1 MAACRKPSLGDELV
15 SVIVVGLNHRT
26 FPLDLFE
33 KMTIP
38 EAKLP
43 KALADLSSRDNVSE
57 SVILST
63 CNRIEVYAY
72 AEKFHGAYQ
81 DIRNFLSEIS
91 HVAPEDFSDH
101 LIGLFGPEAIEHL
114 FKVSSG
120 IDSAVIGEHEILGQV
135 RSAWETA
142 IEECSVG
149 TVLNSLFK
157 HSVEVGKRARSE
169 TSISR
174 NITSISQAA
183 VAMAN
188 KHLGGLNGKC
198 VLVVGAGEMGEGMA
212 KSLHEGGIDE
222 LRVANRT
229 WDRAVETAERLDG
242 RAVRLDELPQNLE
255 EVDLLLTS
263 TGATSAILEYGDLDE
278 AARRRKGRELL
289 IVDIAVPRDVDPAA
303 GELKGV
309 TLLDMDDLREFAEK
323 GIRAR
328 EKEVSS
334 VIEIVEEEVERF
346 TNFFSARSVAPIV
359 TQLHSRAEEIRD
371 IELQKLCRRLP
382 ELTSEQLKA
391 VEILSSAIAS
401 KLIHEP
407 TIRLKDAA
415 GTPKGERLAEALQ
428 DLFDL

>member
-1 MAACRKPSLGDELV
+1 M

-26 FPLDLFE
+26 VPLDLFE
-33 KMTIP
+33 KMTVP

-43 KALADLSSRDNVSE
+43 KALADLSSRENISE

-63 CNRIEVYAY
+63 CNRIEIYAY

-101 LIGLFGPEAIEHL
+101 LIGLFGSDAVEHL

-135 RSAWETA
+135 RSAWELA
-142 IEECSVG
+142 IEEQAVG
-149 TVLNSLFK
+149 TVLNSLFR
-157 HSVEVGKRARSE
+157 HSLEVGKRARSE
-169 TSISR
+169 TLISR
-174 NITSISQAA
+174 NITSVSQAA
-183 VAMAN
+183 VAMAD
-188 KHLGGLNGKC
+188 KQLNGLIGKR

-212 KSLHEGGIDE
+212 KSLHAGGITE

-229 WDRAVETAERLDG
+229 WDRAVETAERLNG
-242 RAVRLDELPQNLE
+242 KPVRLDELPQNLT

-263 TGATSAILEYGDLDE
+263 TGATAAILEYGDLDE
-278 AARRRKGRELL
+278 AARQREGRELL

-303 GELKGV
+303 AELDGV

-334 VIEIVEEEVERF
+334 VIEIINEELERF
-346 TNFFSARSVAPIV
+346 SNLFSARSVAPIV
-359 TQLHSRAEEIRD
+359 TQLHSRAEEIRNA
-371 IELQKLCRRLP
+371 ELQKLFRKFP
-382 ELTSEQLKA
+382 ELTSEELKGIETLTS
-391 VEILSSAIAS
+391 VIAN

-407 TIRLKDAA
+407 TVRLKDAA
-415 GTPKGERLAEALQ
+415 GTPKGERLSEALQ

>member
-1 MAACRKPSLGDELV
+1 M

-26 FPLDLFE
+26 VPLDLFE
-33 KMTIP
+33 KMTVP

-43 KALADLSSRDNVSE
+43 KALADLSSRENISE

-63 CNRIEVYAY
+63 CNRIEIYAY

-101 LIGLFGPEAIEHL
+101 LIGLFGSDAIEHL

-135 RSAWETA
+135 RSAWELA
-142 IEECSVG
+142 VEEQVVG
-149 TVLNSLFK
+149 TVLNSLFR
-157 HSVEVGKRARSE
+157 HSLEVGKRARSE

-174 NITSISQAA
+174 NITSVSQAA
-183 VAMAN
+183 VAMAD
-188 KHLGGLNGKC
+188 KQLDGLIGKR

-212 KSLHEGGIDE
+212 KSLHAGGITE
-222 LRVANRT
+222 LRIANRT
-229 WDRAVETAERLDG
+229 WDRALETAERLNG
-242 RAVRLDELPQNLE
+242 KPVRLDELPQNLT

-263 TGATSAILEYGDLDE
+263 TGATAAILEYGDLDE
-278 AARRRKGRELL
+278 AARQRKGRELL

-303 GELKGV
+303 ADLDGV

-334 VIEIVEEEVERF
+334 VIEIINEELERF
-346 TNFFSARSVAPIV
+346 LNLFSARSVAPIV
-359 TQLHSRAEEIRD
+359 TQLHSRAEEIRNS
-371 IELQKLCRRLP
+371 ELQKLFRKFP
-382 ELTSEQLKA
+382 ELTTEQLKGI
-391 VEILSSAIAS
+391 ETLTSAIAN
-401 KLIHEP
+401 KLMHEP
-407 TIRLKDAA
+407 TVRLKDAA
-415 GTPKGERLAEALQ
+415 GTPKGERLSEALQ

>member
-1 MAACRKPSLGDELV
+1 V

-26 FPLDLFE
+26 VPLDLFE
-33 KMTIP
+33 KMTVP

-43 KALADLSSRDNVSE
+43 KALADLSSRENISE

-63 CNRIEVYAY
+63 CNRIEIYAY

-101 LIGLFGPEAIEHL
+101 LIGLFGSDAVEHL

-135 RSAWETA
+135 RSAWELA
-142 IEECSVG
+142 IEEQAVG
-149 TVLNSLFK
+149 TVLNSLFR
-157 HSVEVGKRARSE
+157 HSLEVGKRARSE

-174 NITSISQAA
+174 NITSVSQAA
-183 VAMAN
+183 VAMAD
-188 KHLGGLNGKC
+188 KQLNGLIGKR

-212 KSLHEGGIDE
+212 KSLHAGGITE

-229 WDRAVETAERLDG
+229 WDRAVETAERLNG
-242 RAVRLDELPQNLE
+242 KPVRLDELPQNLT

-263 TGATSAILEYGDLDE
+263 TGATAAILEYGDLDE
-278 AARRRKGRELL
+278 AARQREGRELL
-289 IVDIAVPRDVDPAA
+289 IVDIAVPRDVDPASA
-303 GELKGV
+303 ELDGV

-334 VIEIVEEEVERF
+334 VIEIINEELERF
-346 TNFFSARSVAPIV
+346 SNLFSARSVAPIV
-359 TQLHSRAEEIRD
+359 TQLHSRAEEIRNA
-371 IELQKLCRRLP
+371 ELQKLFRKFP
-382 ELTSEQLKA
+382 ELTSEQLKGIETLTS
-391 VEILSSAIAS
+391 VIANT
-401 KLIHEP
+401 LIHEP
-407 TIRLKDAA
+407 TVRLKDAA
-415 GTPKGERLAEALQ
+415 GTPKGERLSEALQ

>member
-1 MAACRKPSLGDELV
+1 V

-26 FPLDLFE
+26 VPLDLFE
-33 KMTIP
+33 KMTVP

-43 KALADLSSRDNVSE
+43 KALADLSSRENISE

-63 CNRIEVYAY
+63 CNRIEIYAY

-101 LIGLFGPEAIEHL
+101 LIGLFGSDAVEHL

-135 RSAWETA
+135 RSAWELA
-142 IEECSVG
+142 IEEQAVG
-149 TVLNSLFK
+149 TVLNSLFR
-157 HSVEVGKRARSE
+157 HSLEVGKRARSE
-169 TSISR
+169 TLISR
-174 NITSISQAA
+174 NITSVSQAA
-183 VAMAN
+183 VAMAD
-188 KHLGGLNGKC
+188 KQLNGLIGKR

-212 KSLHEGGIDE
+212 KSLHAGGITE

-229 WDRAVETAERLDG
+229 WDRAVETAERLNG
-242 RAVRLDELPQNLE
+242 KPVRLDELPQNLT

-263 TGATSAILEYGDLDE
+263 TGATAAILEYGDLDE
-278 AARRRKGRELL
+278 AARQREGRELL
-289 IVDIAVPRDVDPAA
+289 IVDIAVPRDVDPASA
-303 GELKGV
+303 ELDGV

-334 VIEIVEEEVERF
+334 VIEIINEELERF
-346 TNFFSARSVAPIV
+346 SNLFSARSVAPIV
-359 TQLHSRAEEIRD
+359 TQLHSRAEEIRNA
-371 IELQKLCRRLP
+371 ELQKLFRKFP
-382 ELTSEQLKA
+382 ELTSEELKGIETLTS
-391 VEILSSAIAS
+391 VIAN

-407 TIRLKDAA
+407 TVRLKDAA
-415 GTPKGERLAEALQ
+415 GTPKGERLSEALQ

>member
-1 MAACRKPSLGDELV
+1 V

-26 FPLDLFE
+26 VPLDLFE
-33 KMTIP
+33 KMTVP

-43 KALADLSSRDNVSE
+43 KALADLSSRENISE

-63 CNRIEVYAY
+63 CNRIEIYAY

-101 LIGLFGPEAIEHL
+101 LIGLFGSDAIEHL

-135 RSAWETA
+135 RSAWELA
-142 IEECSVG
+142 IEEQAVG
-149 TVLNSLFK
+149 TVLNSLFR
-157 HSVEVGKRARSE
+157 HSLEVGKRARSE

-174 NITSISQAA
+174 NITSVSQAA
-183 VAMAN
+183 VAMAD
-188 KHLGGLNGKC
+188 KQLNGLIGKR

-212 KSLHEGGIDE
+212 KSLHAGGITE

-229 WDRAVETAERLDG
+229 WDRAVETAERLNG
-242 RAVRLDELPQNLE
+242 KPVRLDELPQNLT

-263 TGATSAILEYGDLDE
+263 TGATAAILEYGDLDE
-278 AARRRKGRELL
+278 AARQREGRELL

-303 GELKGV
+303 AELDGV

-334 VIEIVEEEVERF
+334 VKEIINEELERF
-346 TNFFSARSVAPIV
+346 SNLFSARSVAPIV
-359 TQLHSRAEEIRD
+359 TQLHSRAEEIRNA
-371 IELQKLCRRLP
+371 ELQKLFRKFP
-382 ELTSEQLKA
+382 ELTSEQLKGIETLTS
-391 VEILSSAIAS
+391 VIANT
-401 KLIHEP
+401 LIHEP
-407 TIRLKDAA
+407 TVRLKDAA
-415 GTPKGERLAEALQ
+415 GTPKGERLSEALQ

>member
-1 MAACRKPSLGDELV
+1 V

-26 FPLDLFE
+26 VPLDLFE
-33 KMTIP
+33 KMTVP

-43 KALADLSSRDNVSE
+43 KALADLSSRENISE

-63 CNRIEVYAY
+63 CNRIEIYAY

-101 LIGLFGPEAIEHL
+101 LIGLFGSDAVEHL

-135 RSAWETA
+135 RSAWELA
-142 IEECSVG
+142 IEEQAVG
-149 TVLNSLFK
+149 TVLNSLFR
-157 HSVEVGKRARSE
+157 HSLEVGKRARSE
-169 TSISR
+169 TLISR
-174 NITSISQAA
+174 NITSVSQAA
-183 VAMAN
+183 VAMAD
-188 KHLGGLNGKC
+188 KQLNGLIGKR

-212 KSLHEGGIDE
+212 KSLHAGGITE

-229 WDRAVETAERLDG
+229 WDRAVETAERLNG
-242 RAVRLDELPQNLE
+242 KPVRLDELPQNLT

-263 TGATSAILEYGDLDE
+263 TGATAAILEYGDLDE
-278 AARRRKGRELL
+278 AARQREGRELL
-289 IVDIAVPRDVDPAA
+289 IVDIAVPRDVDPASA
-303 GELKGV
+303 ELDGV

-334 VIEIVEEEVERF
+334 VKEIINEELERF
-346 TNFFSARSVAPIV
+346 SNLFSARSVAPIV
-359 TQLHSRAEEIRD
+359 TQLHSRAEEIRNA
-371 IELQKLCRRLP
+371 ELQKLFRKFP
-382 ELTSEQLKA
+382 ELTSEQLKGIETLTS
-391 VEILSSAIAS
+391 VIANT
-401 KLIHEP
+401 LIHEP
-407 TIRLKDAA
+407 TVRLKDAA
-415 GTPKGERLAEALQ
+415 GTPKGERLSEALQ

>member
-1 MAACRKPSLGDELV
+1 
-15 SVIVVGLNHRT
+15 
-26 FPLDLFE
+26 
-33 KMTIP
+33 MTVP

-43 KALADLSSRDNVSE
+43 KALADLSSRENISE

-63 CNRIEVYAY
+63 CNRIEIYAY

-101 LIGLFGPEAIEHL
+101 LIGLFGSDAIEHL

-135 RSAWETA
+135 RSAWELA
-142 IEECSVG
+142 IEEQAVG
-149 TVLNSLFK
+149 TVLNSLFR
-157 HSVEVGKRARSE
+157 HSLEVGKRARSE

-174 NITSISQAA
+174 NITSVSQAA
-183 VAMAN
+183 VAMAD
-188 KHLGGLNGKC
+188 KQLNGLIGKR

-212 KSLHEGGIDE
+212 KSLHAGGITE

-229 WDRAVETAERLDG
+229 WDRAVETAERLNG
-242 RAVRLDELPQNLE
+242 KPVRLDELPQNLT

-263 TGATSAILEYGDLDE
+263 TGATAAILEYGDLDE
-278 AARRRKGRELL
+278 AARQREGRELL
-289 IVDIAVPRDVDPAA
+289 IVDIAVPRDVDPASA
-303 GELKGV
+303 ELDGV

-334 VIEIVEEEVERF
+334 VIEIINEELERF
-346 TNFFSARSVAPIV
+346 SNLFSARSVAPIV
-359 TQLHSRAEEIRD
+359 TQLHSRAEEIRNA
-371 IELQKLCRRLP
+371 ELQKLFRKFP
-382 ELTSEQLKA
+382 ELTSEQLKGIETLTS
-391 VEILSSAIAS
+391 VIAN

-407 TIRLKDAA
+407 TVRLKDAA
-415 GTPKGERLAEALQ
+415 GTPKGERLSEALQ

>member
-1 MAACRKPSLGDELV
+1 M

-26 FPLDLFE
+26 VPLDLFE
-33 KMTIP
+33 KMTVP

-43 KALADLSSRDNVSE
+43 KALADLSSRENISE

-63 CNRIEVYAY
+63 CNRIEIYAY

-101 LIGLFGPEAIEHL
+101 LIGLFGSDAIEHL

-135 RSAWETA
+135 RSAWELA
-142 IEECSVG
+142 VEEKVVG
-149 TVLNSLFK
+149 TVLNSLFR
-157 HSVEVGKRARSE
+157 HSLEVGKRARSE

-174 NITSISQAA
+174 NITSVSQAA
-183 VAMAN
+183 VAMAD
-188 KHLGGLNGKC
+188 KQLDGLIGKR

-212 KSLHEGGIDE
+212 KSLHAGGITE
-222 LRVANRT
+222 LRIANRT
-229 WDRAVETAERLDG
+229 WDRALETAERLNG
-242 RAVRLDELPQNLE
+242 KPVRLDELPQNLT

-263 TGATSAILEYGDLDE
+263 TGATAAILEYGDLDE
-278 AARRRKGRELL
+278 AARQRKGRELL

-303 GELKGV
+303 ADLDGV

-334 VIEIVEEEVERF
+334 VIEIINEELERF
-346 TNFFSARSVAPIV
+346 LNLFSARSVAPIV
-359 TQLHSRAEEIRD
+359 TQLHSRAEEIRNS
-371 IELQKLCRRLP
+371 ELQKLFRKFP
-382 ELTSEQLKA
+382 ELTPEQLKGI
-391 VEILSSAIAS
+391 ETLTSAIAN
-401 KLIHEP
+401 KLMHEP
-407 TIRLKDAA
+407 TVRLKDAA
-415 GTPKGERLAEALQ
+415 GTPKGERLSEALQ

>member
-1 MAACRKPSLGDELV
+1 M

-26 FPLDLFE
+26 VPLDLFE
-33 KMTIP
+33 KMTVP

-43 KALADLSSRDNVSE
+43 KALADLSSRENISE

-63 CNRIEVYAY
+63 CNRIEIYAY

-101 LIGLFGPEAIEHL
+101 LIGLFGSDAVEHL

-135 RSAWETA
+135 RSAWELA
-142 IEECSVG
+142 IEEQTVG
-149 TVLNSLFK
+149 TVLNSLFRR
-157 HSVEVGKRARSE
+157 SLEVGKRARSE

-174 NITSISQAA
+174 NITSVSQAA
-183 VAMAN
+183 VAMAD
-188 KHLGGLNGKC
+188 KQLNGLIGKR

-212 KSLHEGGIDE
+212 KSLHAGGITE

-229 WDRAVETAERLDG
+229 WDRAVETAERLNG
-242 RAVRLDELPQNLE
+242 KPVRLDELPQNLT

-263 TGATSAILEYGDLDE
+263 TGATAAILEYGDLDE
-278 AARRRKGRELL
+278 AARQREGRELL
-289 IVDIAVPRDVDPAA
+289 IVDIAVPRDVDPASA
-303 GELKGV
+303 ELDGV

-334 VIEIVEEEVERF
+334 VIEIINEELERF
-346 TNFFSARSVAPIV
+346 SNLFSARSVAPIV
-359 TQLHSRAEEIRD
+359 TQLHSRAEEIRNA
-371 IELQKLCRRLP
+371 ELQKLFRKFP
-382 ELTSEQLKA
+382 ELTSEELKGIETLTS
-391 VEILSSAIAS
+391 VIAN

-407 TIRLKDAA
+407 TVRLKDAA
-415 GTPKGERLAEALQ
+415 GTPKGERLSEALQ

>member
-1 MAACRKPSLGDELV
+1 
-15 SVIVVGLNHRT
+15 
-26 FPLDLFE
+26 
-33 KMTIP
+33 MTVP

-43 KALADLSSRDNVSE
+43 KALADLSSRENISE

-63 CNRIEVYAY
+63 CNRIEIYAY

-101 LIGLFGPEAIEHL
+101 LIGLFGSDAVEHL

-135 RSAWETA
+135 RSAWELA
-142 IEECSVG
+142 IEEQAVG
-149 TVLNSLFK
+149 TVLNSLFR
-157 HSVEVGKRARSE
+157 HSLEVGKRARSE
-169 TSISR
+169 TLISR
-174 NITSISQAA
+174 NITSVSQAA
-183 VAMAN
+183 VAMAD
-188 KHLGGLNGKC
+188 KQLNGLIGKR

-212 KSLHEGGIDE
+212 KSLHAGGITE

-229 WDRAVETAERLDG
+229 WDRAVETAERLNG
-242 RAVRLDELPQNLE
+242 KPVRLDELPQNLT

-263 TGATSAILEYGDLDE
+263 TGATAAILEYGDLDE
-278 AARRRKGRELL
+278 AARQREGRELL
-289 IVDIAVPRDVDPAA
+289 IVDIAVPRDVDPASA
-303 GELKGV
+303 ELDGV

-334 VIEIVEEEVERF
+334 VIEIINEELERF
-346 TNFFSARSVAPIV
+346 SNLFSARSVAPIV
-359 TQLHSRAEEIRD
+359 TQLHSRAEEIRNA
-371 IELQKLCRRLP
+371 ELQKLFRKFP
-382 ELTSEQLKA
+382 ELTSEQLKGIETLTS
-391 VEILSSAIAS
+391 VIAN

-407 TIRLKDAA
+407 TVRLKDAA
-415 GTPKGERLAEALQ
+415 GTPKGERLSEALQ

>member
-1 MAACRKPSLGDELV
+1 
-15 SVIVVGLNHRT
+15 
-26 FPLDLFE
+26 
-33 KMTIP
+33 MTVP

-43 KALADLSSRDNVSE
+43 KALADLSSRENISE

-63 CNRIEVYAY
+63 CNRIEIYAY

-101 LIGLFGPEAIEHL
+101 LIGLFGSDAIEHL

-135 RSAWETA
+135 RSAWELA
-142 IEECSVG
+142 IEEQAVG
-149 TVLNSLFK
+149 TVLNSLFR
-157 HSVEVGKRARSE
+157 HSLEVGKRARSE

-174 NITSISQAA
+174 NITSVSQAA
-183 VAMAN
+183 VAMAD
-188 KHLGGLNGKC
+188 KQLNGLIGKR

-212 KSLHEGGIDE
+212 KSLHAGGITE

-229 WDRAVETAERLDG
+229 WDRAVETAERLNG
-242 RAVRLDELPQNLE
+242 KPVRLDELPQNLT

-263 TGATSAILEYGDLDE
+263 TGATAAILEYGDLDE
-278 AARRRKGRELL
+278 AARQREGRELL
-289 IVDIAVPRDVDPAA
+289 IVDIAVPRDVDPASA
-303 GELKGV
+303 ELDGV

-334 VIEIVEEEVERF
+334 VKEIINEELERF
-346 TNFFSARSVAPIV
+346 SNLFSARSVAPIV
-359 TQLHSRAEEIRD
+359 TQLHSRAEEIRNA
-371 IELQKLCRRLP
+371 ELQKLFRKFP
-382 ELTSEQLKA
+382 ELTSEELKGIETLTS
-391 VEILSSAIAS
+391 VIAN

-407 TIRLKDAA
+407 TVRLKDAA
-415 GTPKGERLAEALQ
+415 GTPKGERLSEALQ